1 MTLAFFGYIRAASS
15 GDGGRFAV
23 LIAMTVVGLVVLGCV
38 IGAMLPILLH
48 SLKQDPAT
56 TSTPFIAT
64 LIDALGILLY
74 MALARWILADVL
86 ARSPGVG

>member
-1 MTLAFFGYIRAASS
+1 
-15 GDGGRFAV
+15 
-23 LIAMTVVGLVVLGCV
+23 
-38 IGAMLPILLH
+38 LLH

-86 ARSPGVG
+86 ARAHGVS

>member
-1 MTLAFFGYIRAASS
+1 VI
-15 GDGGRFAV
+15 
-23 LIAMTVVGLVVLGCV
+23 LGCV

-48 SLKQDPAT
+48 ALKQDPAT

-86 ARSPGVG
+86 ARAHGVS